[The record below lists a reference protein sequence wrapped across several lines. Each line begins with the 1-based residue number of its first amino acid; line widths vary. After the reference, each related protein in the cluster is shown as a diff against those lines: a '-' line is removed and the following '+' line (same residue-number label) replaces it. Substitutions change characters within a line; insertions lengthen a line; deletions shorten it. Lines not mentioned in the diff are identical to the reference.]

1 MTREINVTYSIR
13 DMSKL
18 VAIVAAAA
26 ILGAGWSIAESSDQ
40 AKLPGDAGPGP
51 YVQGCVSCHGTDGND
66 SIGALLGAIKHKN
79 VDQQTATV
87 PGDCNECH
95 SADGDYTPL
104 GELSH
109 MVHYEN
115 PGENDFVQKFGGNC
129 LHCHALDAKTG
140 VIKVKSGP
148 KNW

>member
-1 MTREINVTYSIR
+1 VTYKIKDISR
-13 DMSKL
+13 V
-18 VAIVAAAA
+18 VAVMAGAA

-51 YVQGCVSCHGTDGND
+51 YAQGCVDCHGTDGID
-66 SIGALLGAIKHKN
+66 SLGKLLGTMKHKN
-79 VDQQTATV
+79 VDTQTATV
-87 PGDCNECH
+87 PGDCKECH
-95 SADGDYTPL
+95 SADADYTPL
-104 GELSH
+104 SELAH

-115 PGENDFVQKFGGNC
+115 PGENDFVQKYGGNC

-140 VIKVKSGP
+140 IITVKSGP